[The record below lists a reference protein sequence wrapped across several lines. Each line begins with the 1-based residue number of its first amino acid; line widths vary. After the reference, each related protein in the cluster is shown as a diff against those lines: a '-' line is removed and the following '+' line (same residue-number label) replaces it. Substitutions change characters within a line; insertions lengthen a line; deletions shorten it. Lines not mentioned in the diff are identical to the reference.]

1 MKILAL
7 EFSSPVRSV
16 AVGGAV
22 SKPGFAADVGARDMK
37 PFALIEAALVEA
49 GLNREDIDCI
59 VVGLGPGSYAGIRTA
74 IAIAQG
80 WQMACGVK
88 LLGIASAEAVA
99 AQAAGQQGVAD
110 PVFVGLE
117 AQRGELFIA
126 QYAISGVKRP
136 KLVRPFQRLSRAE
149 TNGHHLYRMDLPPG
163 VVPVDGD
170 IPITPGA
177 QYLATLAADS
187 AEFVSG
193 SAVEPIYLRPVEF
206 VKAPAPKFAADGSL

>member
-22 SKPGFAADVGARDMK
+22 SKQGFAAEVGTRETK
-37 PFALIEAALVEA
+37 PFALIEAALAEA
-49 GLNREDIDCI
+49 GLGREDIDCI
-59 VVGLGPGSYAGIRTA
+59 AVGLGPGSYAGIRTA

-80 WQMACGVK
+80 WQMARGVK

-99 AQAAGQQGVAD
+99 AQVIQLGVAG

-126 QYAISGVKRP
+126 KYVASGFERP
-136 KLVRPFQRLSRAE
+136 RLLHPFQRVSRAE
-149 TNGHHLYRMDLPPG
+149 IGGHQLYRMDLLPG
-163 VVPVDGD
+163 VEPVDGD
-170 IPITPGA
+170 VPFTPGA
-177 QYLATLAADS
+177 RYLAALAA
-187 AEFVSG
+187 AGTEFVPG
-193 SAVEPIYLRPVEF
+193 SALEPIYLRPVEF
-206 VKAPAPKFAADGSL
+206 VKAPMPKFAAN